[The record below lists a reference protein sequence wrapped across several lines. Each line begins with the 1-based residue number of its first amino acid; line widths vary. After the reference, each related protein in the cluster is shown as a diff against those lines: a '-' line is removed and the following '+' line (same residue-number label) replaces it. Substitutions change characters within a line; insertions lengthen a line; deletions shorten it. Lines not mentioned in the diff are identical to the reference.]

1 MVDRPAAVRG
11 VAAAFLALS
20 TIAVLLRCYVRLRIV
35 KAFGWD
41 DGFMILAMLF
51 YILYCGSMIGGG
63 VWGTGKHL
71 SELTPEHASIAMEYW
86 FLAEVAYAISSVL
99 AKISV
104 CIFLLR
110 VMLFP
115 CHRATLYTV
124 TTVVVTTGIIFFI
137 LLVAQC
143 SPVSFFWTR
152 MAGDTS
158 GRCRYIDPI
167 AIMFYIFSAAS
178 ALFDLTVG
186 LLPIILVRKL
196 QMNIQ
201 TKAAVVG
208 LLGMAC
214 VASVAVIIRMPYVGT
229 IREPDFL
236 YATYQIAIF
245 SAIEVGL
252 SITAGSLATT
262 RPLFR
267 IFRSRSAL
275 SSPSPYPPFDFD
287 YYNYN
292 YNSNS
297 NSNSNDDDMSPPSTS
312 KHRSR
317 HSRNRSSKSS
327 RGGGLHALATFD
339 SGLGVGRTSLAST
352 RTTCTRSED
361 APGPG
366 TNFGFGH
373 GLGPGFGFEND
384 TFDRRSI
391 SGRST
396 KTNKTN
402 NTNAEF
408 YGPYIGMMT
417 MRATVEG
424 GCGDEFGSAAP
435 YPGAGREEVSNAD
448 GRRGEGGVVSLGASG
463 LAMPPFAAARSGRS
477 GSTSRIGVHRTF
489 EVSSETNE
497 GEGSKE

>member
-1 MVDRPAAVRG
+1 MVNRPAAVRG

-41 DGFMILAMLF
+41 DGIMILAMLF
-51 YILYCGSMIGGG
+51 YIMYCGSMFGGG
-63 VWGTGKHL
+63 IWGTGRHL
-71 SELTPEHASIAMEYW
+71 ADLIPEHASIAMEYW
-86 FLAEVAYAISSVL
+86 FLAEVAYTISSIL

-124 TTVVVTTGIIFFI
+124 TTLVVTTGLVFFI

-152 MAGDTS
+152 MGGDTS

-186 LLPIILVRKL
+186 LLPIMLVRKL

-214 VASVAVIIRMPYVGT
+214 VASVAVIVRMPFVGT
-229 IREPDFL
+229 IRDPDFL
-236 YATYQIAIF
+236 
-245 SAIEVGL
+245 S
-252 SITAGSLATT
+252 GSLATT

-267 IFRSRSAL
+267 IFRSRS
-275 SSPSPYPPFDFD
+275 SPPSPSPYPPFDFD

-292 YNSNS
+292 YNG
-297 NSNSNDDDMSPPSTS
+297 NDNDNGTSPPSTS
-312 KHRSR
+312 KSRSK
-317 HSRNRSSKSS
+317 HTRNRSSKSS
-327 RGGGLHALATFD
+327 RSGGLHALATFD

-361 APGPG
+361 APGANLG
-366 TNFGFGH
+366 L
-373 GLGPGFGFEND
+373 GLGPGFGLEPDN
-384 TFDRRSI
+384 FDHRSI

-396 KTNKTN
+396 KTNKPSDD
-402 NTNAEF
+402 F

-424 GCGDEFGSAAP
+424 GRGDEFGSAAP
-435 YPGAGREEVSNAD
+435 YPGAGQEGVLNAD
-448 GRRGEGGVVSLGASG
+448 GRRGEGAVGLGTSG
-463 LAMPPFAAARSGRS
+463 LASPHLAAARSGRS

-489 EVSSETNE
+489 EVSSETTE
-497 GEGSKE
+497 GEGAKE